1 MIDVGLKP
9 LLLFPV
15 QPYLSQNIQIY
26 HVIDS
31 ILHQIGPAELI
42 NTTFSVSEEFC
53 RAIYRLKK
61 EGLITSAIEVADFKA
76 AAKTVRINGFMASV
90 FDEAYLA
97 EIHAKVV
104 LLRNDRYAVSVVTS
118 QNQTRGNRFECG
130 IITTDASAYAFL
142 ETAVRDIIRCRA
154 ASIFKSSQ
162 FMANP
167 DSNTQQATQINILP
181 VPSDMKFDL
190 GMGEYTP
197 QQLDLVG
204 EYAADLMRPTD
215 IAVLLCVDPDILLAD
230 IRNKHTEVSFRYY
243 RAKAATTLLMH
254 KKERELA
261 TAGSASAVDNLHQ
274 FQTLMTS
281 EE

>member
-9 LLLFPV
+9 LNLYPV
-15 QPYLSQNIQIY
+15 QPYLSQHIQIY

-31 ILHQIGPAELI
+31 ILRQIGAAELI

-53 RAIYRLKK
+53 RAIFRLRS
-61 EGLITSAIEVADFKA
+61 EGLITHAVEVADVKA
-76 AAKTVRINGFMASV
+76 AAKTVRINGFMTSV

-104 LLRNDRYAVSVVTS
+104 LLRNDRYTVSVITS

-130 IITTDASAYAFL
+130 IITTDASTYEFL
-142 ETAVRDIIRCRA
+142 NAAVGDIIKCR
-154 ASIFKSSQ
+154 STSLFKPV
-162 FMANP
+162 FKME
-167 DSNTQQATQINILP
+167 TQPTQEPQQQVTLP
-181 VPSDMKFDL
+181 PIPL
-190 GMGEYTP
+190 GMEFDQSFGRYTP
-197 QQLDLVG
+197 EQLDLVG
-204 EYAADLMRPTD
+204 EYAGDLMRPSD
-215 IAVLLCVDPDILLAD
+215 IAVLLCVDADMLIAD
-230 IRNKHTEVSFRYY
+230 IRNRRTEVSFRYH

-261 TAGSASAVDNLHQ
+261 TAGSAAAVDNLHQ

>member
-9 LLLFPV
+9 LHHYPV
-15 QPYLSQNIQIY
+15 QPYLSQHIQIY

-31 ILHQIGPAELI
+31 ILRQIGPAELI

-53 RAIYRLKK
+53 RAIYRLRR
-61 EGLITSAIEVADFKA
+61 EGLITHAVEVADFKA
-76 AAKTVRINGFMASV
+76 ASKTVRINGFMASV

-104 LLRNDRYAVSVVTS
+104 LLRNDRYRVSVVTS

-130 IITTDASAYAFL
+130 IITTDASTYSFL
-142 ETAVRDIIRCRA
+142 ETAVRDIIGCRA
-154 ASIFKSSQ
+154 ASIKSKYSMENQ
-162 FMANP
+162 
-167 DSNTQQATQINILP
+167 DQNTQPPQIILPP
-181 VPSDMKFDL
+181 VPSDIEFVEGL
-190 GMGEYTP
+190 GSYTP
-197 QQLDLVG
+197 QQLDLVS
-204 EYAADLMRPTD
+204 EYAGDLMRPSD
-215 IAVLLCVDPDILLAD
+215 IAVLLCVDPDILIAD
-230 IRNKHTEVSFRYY
+230 IRNHRTEVSFRYH

-261 TAGSASAVDNLHQ
+261 TAGSAAAVDNLHQ
-274 FQTLMTS
+274 FQTMMTS

>member
-53 RAIYRLKK
+53 RAIYRLKRV
-61 EGLITSAIEVADFKA
+61 GLITRAIEVADFKA
-76 AAKTVRINGFMASV
+76 AAKTVRVNGFMASV

-118 QNQTRGNRFECG
+118 QNQTRGNRYECG
-130 IITTDASAYAFL
+130 IITTDATAYAFL
-142 ETAVRDIIRCRA
+142 ENAVRDIIRCRA

-167 DSNTQQATQINILP
+167 DSTSQQAPQINILP

-190 GMGEYTP
+190 GLGYYTP

-204 EYAADLMRPTD
+204 EYAADLMRPSD

-230 IRNKHTEVSFRYY
+230 IRNRSTEVSFRYH
-243 RAKAATTLLMH
+243 RAKAETTLLMH

-261 TAGSASAVDNLHQ
+261 TAGSAAAVENLHQ
-274 FQTLMTS
+274 FQSQMTS

>member
-76 AAKTVRINGFMASV
+76 AAKTVRVNGFMASV

-167 DSNTQQATQINILP
+167 D
-181 VPSDMKFDL
+181 
-190 GMGEYTP
+190 
-197 QQLDLVG
+197 
-204 EYAADLMRPTD
+204 
-215 IAVLLCVDPDILLAD
+215 
-230 IRNKHTEVSFRYY
+230 
-243 RAKAATTLLMH
+243 
-254 KKERELA
+254 
-261 TAGSASAVDNLHQ
+261 
-274 FQTLMTS
+274 
-281 EE
+281 

>member
-31 ILHQIGPAELI
+31 ILHQIGPAELV

-61 EGLITSAIEVADFKA
+61 EGLITRAIEVADFKA

-154 ASIFKSSQ
+154 ASIFKSSH
-162 FMANP
+162 MANP

-190 GMGEYTP
+190 GLGEYTP

-261 TAGSASAVDNLHQ
+261 TAGSAAAVDNLHQ